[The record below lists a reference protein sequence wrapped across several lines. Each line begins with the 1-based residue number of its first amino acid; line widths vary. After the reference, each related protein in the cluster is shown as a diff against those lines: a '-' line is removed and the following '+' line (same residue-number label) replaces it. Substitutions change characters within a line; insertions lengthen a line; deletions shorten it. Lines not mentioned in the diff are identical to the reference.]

1 MLQQVAD
8 FNDLS
13 PALLKKLQEK
23 VNSFGKVVRYRFD
36 IEQENPDKTFYNGKT
51 IFPNIY
57 TLDPTVFTITDKD
70 EDRAG
75 KSKSKKVALIKS
87 HEPNGTGGYKT
98 EFIKIRVPA
107 AARGQLRLNLED
119 PEDIAKCMAIEMHP
133 KLKGGMFEDKQ
144 RHGVMNR
151 IDDVVEA
158 KQQTAERN
166 TKRLAL
172 NAVADMDEN
181 ALIVFADGMQWD
193 STQDP
198 DVLRNLAEELAEIDP
213 AHFNDLMAGKKLEY
227 RATIKQ
233 AIDREVI
240 TYDPATYGYSWA
252 GNKQVITLLSPN
264 GEGSEVDKFA
274 TFLETGG
281 TKAEEAYK
289 KIKQLVKEVKKPV
302 TA

>member
-158 KQQTAERN
+158 KQQTAERAAKRKAQN
-166 TKRLAL
+166 AVSDMNDDDIKRLA
-172 NAVADMDEN
+172 D
-181 ALIVFADGMQWD
+181 ALEQD

-198 DVLRNLAEELAEIDP
+198 VVLRNWAEELSEIDFTF
-213 AHFNDLMAGKKLEY
+213 FNELVEGKKIEY
-227 RATIKQ
+227 QALVKQ
-233 AIDREVI
+233 AIDREII
-240 TYDPATYGYSWA
+240 TFDPAEYKFTWT
-252 GNKQVITLLSPN
+252 GNKQIITVLSPA
-264 GEGSEVDKFA
+264 GEESHVVKLAEWLQVGGDKA
-274 TFLETGG
+274 TDIT
-281 TKAEEAYK
+281 TKLKGLVNNK
-289 KIKQLVKEVKKPV
+289 KASV
-302 TA
+302 A